1 MLEDWKFPLV
11 SRQQAA
17 CGKLE
22 QAPALQ
28 IRRRYAQGGT
38 QNEKGHAAL

>member
-1 MLEDWKFPLV
+1 V
-11 SRQQAA
+11 TSRQQAA

-28 IRRRYAQGGT
+28 VRRLVMQYGGS
-38 QNEKGHAAL
+38 NSFPL